1 MLIMKAMSTKVAS
14 LAVAA
19 VMAVGV
25 LAACGQTDKGTSN
38 AGGTQQPAAQTSGG
52 AATAPA
58 TKTNEITG
66 TVTASGSTALLPM
79 VKAAGEQFM
88 AKNPKATIN
97 VSGGGSGTGVKNV
110 AEGTSDIG
118 NSDVQ
123 AAAEFKDK
131 GLVEHVVCIA
141 PFAIVVNNDVTVG
154 DLKTQQV
161 ADIYA
166 GKITN
171 WKDVGGKDEK
181 ITLVHRPDSSGSRAL
196 VKQLIMGSADFSKD
210 GVTQDSSG
218 AVKTTVGQTAGSIGY
233 IDTPYIDSSLKAIK
247 IDGVAFGK
255 DTIKNGTYKLYGQER
270 MYTKGEAKD
279 ASKAFLDFIM
289 SDDFQNNQMEKL
301 GFLPANLL
309 KK

>member
-1 MLIMKAMSTKVAS
+1 MLNMKAMSKKV
-14 LAVAA
+14 LGMAVVA
-19 VMAVGV
+19 VMTVGV
-25 LAACGQTDKGTSN
+25 LAACGQSDKGTNN
-38 AGGTQQPAAQTSGG
+38 AGGTQQPAAQTNSS
-52 AATAPA
+52 TPAPA
-58 TKTNEITG
+58 TKTDEITG

-88 AKNPKATIN
+88 AKNTKATIN

-110 AEGTSDIG
+110 ADGTSDIG
-118 NSDVQ
+118 NSDVK
-123 AAAEFKDK
+123 ASDDYKDK
-131 GLVEHVVCIA
+131 GLVEHIVCIA
-141 PFAIVVNNDVTVG
+141 PFAIVVNNDVTVS

-171 WKDVGGKDEK
+171 WKEVGGKDEK
-181 ITLVHRPDSSGSRAL
+181 ITLIHRPDSSGSRAL
-196 VKQLIMGSADFSKD
+196 VKQLIMGGTDFSKD

-218 AVKTTVGQTAGSIGY
+218 AVKTAVGKTPGSIGY
-233 IDTPYIDSSLKAIK
+233 IDTPYIDSTLKAVK

-255 DTIKNGTYKLYGQER
+255 DTIKNGTYKLFGQER
-270 MYTKGEAKD
+270 MYTKGEAKG
-279 ASKAFLDFIM
+279 ATKAFLDFIM

-301 GFLPANLL
+301 GFLPSNLL

>member
-1 MLIMKAMSTKVAS
+1 MKSMSKKVLS
-14 LAVAA
+14 LAVIAA
-19 VMAVGV
+19 MTVGV
-25 LAACGQTDKGTSN
+25 LAACGKTDNSASN
-38 AGGTQQPAAQTSGG
+38 AGGSAQQPAQTNN
-52 AATAPA
+52 AAPA
-58 TKTNEITG
+58 AQNDPITG

-88 AKNPKATIN
+88 AKNPKVTIN
-97 VSGGGSGTGVKNV
+97 VTGGGSGTGVKNV
-110 AEGTSDIG
+110 ADGTSDIG
-118 NSDVQ
+118 NSDVE

-131 GLVEHVVCIA
+131 GLVEHIVCIA
-141 PFAIVVNNDVTVG
+141 PFAIVVNKDVNVDNLT
-154 DLKTQQV
+154 TQQV

-171 WKDVGGKDEK
+171 WKDVGGKDLK

-196 VKQLIMGSADFSKD
+196 VKQLIMKGADFSKE

-218 AVKTTVGQTAGSIGY
+218 AVKTAVAQTSGAIGY
-233 IDTPYIDSSLKAIK
+233 VDTPYLDDSLKALK
-247 IDGVAFGK
+247 IDGVAYGK
-255 DTIKNGTYKLYGQER
+255 DAIKNGTYKLYGQER
-270 MYTKGEAKD
+270 MYTKGEAKG
-279 ASKAFLDFIM
+279 ATKAFLDFIM